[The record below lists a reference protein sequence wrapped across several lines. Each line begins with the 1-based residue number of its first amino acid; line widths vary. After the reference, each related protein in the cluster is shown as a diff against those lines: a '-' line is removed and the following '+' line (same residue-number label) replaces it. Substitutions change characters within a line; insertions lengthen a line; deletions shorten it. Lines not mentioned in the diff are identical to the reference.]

1 MRFELRQLREAA
13 EAYAGHE
20 AGAYGVWPR
29 LVWKRRNE
37 SPIARLDDAV
47 EFLGKWKA
55 LRFQRWEGCL
65 QKDLR

>member
-20 AGAYGVWPR
+20 AGTYGVWPR
-29 LVWKRRNE
+29 LVWKRINE

-47 EFLGKWKA
+47 ESLP
-55 LRFQRWEGCL
+55 E
-65 QKDLR
+65 